1 MSVLG
6 AGVWGEGESVL
17 DSEVS
22 LPGVEVWGVRTSV
35 AETGLGGVR
44 VDAAL
49 RDIVDGGVPD
59 FVAVVGV
66 AEATDVIAGG
76 VAAFVA
82 VAGVAVIRVVVVGV
96 AAIGVVVVG
105 VASDDSVRG
114 VVDVTSCCCLKGV
127 AEVAKLLRRS
137 STRIAE

>member
-1 MSVLG
+1 M
-6 AGVWGEGESVL
+6 L

-22 LPGVEVWGVRTSV
+22 LPGVEVWSVRTSV

-44 VDAAL
+44 VDVAL
-49 RDIVDGGVPD
+49 RDVVGVPD

-96 AAIGVVVVG
+96 AVIRVVVVGVAAIGVVVEG

-114 VVDVTSCCCLKGV
+114 VLDVTSCCLKGV
-127 AEVAKLLRRS
+127 VEVAKLLRRS